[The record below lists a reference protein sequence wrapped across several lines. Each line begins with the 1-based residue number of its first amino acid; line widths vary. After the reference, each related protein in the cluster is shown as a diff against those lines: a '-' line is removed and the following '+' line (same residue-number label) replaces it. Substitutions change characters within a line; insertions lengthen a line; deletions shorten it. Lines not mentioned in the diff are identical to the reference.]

1 MKHDS
6 AGDLIRLA
14 FKACKAV
21 GRWTNTAASTLCF
34 RILCFFNAIRIGKHS
49 RAIGVPSI
57 NVSMGGVASIGKSFY
72 IRTGVGNT
80 EVGHAGSRIRVGPK
94 GVLRVGDRV
103 GMSNTTIV
111 CEHSVE
117 IGDDVFIGGGAQIF
131 DTNFH
136 STDAVIRTS
145 GRETRAEVRTDPI
158 QIGSRV
164 FIGANAMIC
173 KGAVIGD
180 EAIVAAGSVVV
191 SSIPSGE
198 MWGGNP
204 ARKIR

>member
-6 AGDLIRLA
+6 AGNLIRFA

-34 RILCFFNAIRIGKHS
+34 RILCLLNGIRIGRHS

-57 NVSMGGVASIGKSFY
+57 NVSMGGVATIGESLY
-72 IRTGVGNT
+72 IRTGAGNT
-80 EVGHAGSRIRVGPK
+80 EIGHVGSRIRVGPK
-94 GVLRVGDRV
+94 GVLRVGNHV
-103 GMSNTTIV
+103 GMSNATIV
-111 CEHSVE
+111 CELSVE
-117 IGDDVFIGGGAQIF
+117 IGDDVFIGGGVQVF

-145 GRETRAEVRTDPI
+145 GLETREDVRTDPVR
-158 QIGSRV
+158 IGSRV

-180 EAIVAAGSVVV
+180 ESIVAAGSVVV
-191 SSIPSGE
+191 SSIPPGE